1 MVDDLS
7 GGALHPRG
15 ATRGAAVIILMPV
28 LERRCAHFPE
38 GANLRNL
45 ELDEIERKRW
55 GGVRGGS
62 YLSSRVGSWLRLMRG
77 EGGGAQGGE

>member
-15 ATRGAAVIILMPV
+15 TTRGAAVIILMPV

-38 GANLRNL
+38 GADLRNV
-45 ELDEIERKRW
+45 ELDEIERKGRE
-55 GGVRGGS
+55 
-62 YLSSRVGSWLRLMRG
+62 
-77 EGGGAQGGE
+77 EGATCRPGWAPG

>member
-15 ATRGAAVIILMPV
+15 TTRGAAVIILMPV

-38 GANLRNL
+38 GANFRNL

-55 GGVRGGS
+55 GGVR
-62 YLSSRVGSWLRLMRG
+62 RE
-77 EGGGAQGGE
+77 EGATCRPGWAPG